1 MGRVGSIPHAPLSAA
16 EREEGGGLGTPTSPL
31 KFHGKK
37 RMSLLGILVET
48 LGE

>member
-1 MGRVGSIPHAPLSAA
+1 MPNAPFSAA

-31 KFHGKK
+31 KFHRRKK
-37 RMSLLGILVET
+37 MYVTIRNLVET